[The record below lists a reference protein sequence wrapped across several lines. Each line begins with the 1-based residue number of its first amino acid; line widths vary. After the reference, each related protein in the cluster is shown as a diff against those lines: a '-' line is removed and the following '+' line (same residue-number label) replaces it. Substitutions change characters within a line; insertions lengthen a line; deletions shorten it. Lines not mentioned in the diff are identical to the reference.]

1 MRFWLREHGLESPD
15 VSAKRVQCLING
27 WIRPRTDN
35 QAGAGRGGGGG
46 GGGGGEGGGG
56 PLKAT
61 ATARAGAAA
70 TTASIAATAAAA
82 RAAAR
87 VAAARAR
94 EEARARVSAGGKS
107 GKGGAGGGGPVG
119 QIPDEVQDFID
130 DERRLLRLEG
140 SARLD
145 MNEKTPVEGLL
156 LSYLYHILYQ
166 YHQKHL
172 AVLAVQE
179 GMGDNPEMQ
188 ATDSLRSNKKNQH
201 QRQQQQ
207 QQHVQQQQQDCGRG
221 QQQQYKSWVGTDVAL
236 LRACLDERASH
247 RMCPS

>member
-1 MRFWLREHGLESPD
+1 LESPD
-15 VSAKRVQCLING
+15 VSAKRVQFLING

-35 QAGAGRGGGGG
+35 QAGAGRGGG

-156 LSYLYHILYQ
+156 LPYLYHILYQ

-188 ATDSLRSNKKNQH
+188 VEHGPVKVASKTRTKKKGWICNNFLLKGFPSYASP
-201 QRQQQQ
+201 R
-207 QQHVQQQQQDCGRG
+207 GRRLHAIG
-221 QQQQYKSWVGTDVAL
+221 
-236 LRACLDERASH
+236 
-247 RMCPS
+247 M